1 MHMHRYKITLRYN
14 HFSVYKQNLEVGSLL
29 IKLTTKSNNI
39 KKKILRH
46 KWPDMTALEDIIK
59 NPDAWI

>member
-1 MHMHRYKITLRYN
+1 MQL
-14 HFSVYKQNLEVGSLL
+14 
-29 IKLTTKSNNI
+29 NI

-46 KWPDMTALEDIIK
+46 KCPDMTALEDLIK